1 MELITSKF
9 SGIVKYKCLCVS
21 RVGNWNARWISLSR
35 FISLSLTPCLP
46 FCPRVTPCPYL
57 SLLRFTIS
65 LFSYYLLSFSIPSL
79 LYLTLPPL
87 SVSRFLLSLSLS
99 LSLHIFSLF
108 IPLYLPT
115 FTPFLTLHTS
125 HYIYIILPLPLPL
138 ALFCL
143 SPYLSHSPYIYLS
156 VLYLSPCLPILSP
169 SLSFLPVFSL
179 NIFYTFKGIKWYPI
193 NLFQLSCLK
202 TL

>member
-99 LSLHIFSLF
+99 LSLS
-108 IPLYLPT
+108 T
-115 FTPFLTLHTS
+115 F
-125 HYIYIILPLPLPL
+125 
-138 ALFCL
+138 
-143 SPYLSHSPYIYLS
+143 SPYLSLYTFLLSPRFLHCIPLIIS
-156 VLYLSPCLPILSP
+156 TSFSPCLSHSHSSVFLPISPTLPIYISLFCIYLHVSLSCPPLSP
-169 SLSFLPVFSL
+169 SSPSFLWTSSIP
-179 NIFYTFKGIKWYPI
+179 
-193 NLFQLSCLK
+193 LK
-202 TL
+202 E